1 MKFQM
6 SPYLVVIQSLQ
17 GPAVTLRIVDTEG
30 REELEH
36 LLLDLAAVGVQGC
49 NIKIFDIS
57 VPSF

>member
-1 MKFQM
+1 M

-17 GPAVTLRIVDTEG
+17 GSAVTLRIVDTEG

-36 LLLDLAAVGVQGC
+36 LLLDLAAVGVEGC

-57 VPSF
+57 VLSF